1 MIKVATEMEHTK
13 TLVGTL
19 VDTATGE
26 ITMTLSIPDTTE
38 LNAQHFADL
47 IRVAQMIADPSGG
60 LSGREIEVI
69 WETFGVSP
77 TVEVNLRRLGEK
89 YQFSSPYLPPDVI
102 WEQLLPATR
111 TWLLENKRNLADL
124 EEVLPARDED

>member
-1 MIKVATEMEHTK
+1 
-13 TLVGTL
+13 
-19 VDTATGE
+19 
-26 ITMTLSIPDTTE
+26 MTLSIPETTE
-38 LNAQHFADL
+38 LNPQHFADL

-77 TVEVNLRRLGEK
+77 AVEMNLRQLGEK
-89 YQFSSPYLPPDVI
+89 YQFSSPYLAPDLV
-102 WEQLLPATR
+102 WSQLSPATR

-124 EEVLPARDED
+124 EELLPARDED